1 MIPQTHE
8 AGAPRRVLDVA
19 TILDQDRLRPVDPD
33 KVAQVAR
40 SFAEVGQITDI
51 EVRADGDAWMLV
63 AGAHRLAAA
72 RSLGWKTISAT
83 IFAGSEDQ
91 ARLREIDENLFRH
104 ELNPLDEAVFLAE
117 RAEIYRRLHPETGIG
132 KSPKSKNANLASL
145 PKARKFADDVA
156 ERTGISSRTV
166 SRALT
171 RFNKLSEAARDVI
184 RGTEIARTG
193 AALDFL
199 CEIDPTHQARVAEQA
214 LAGDARAPLAQRLA
228 QAKQAVLR
236 IAAPVPLPP
245 LDRAWTAFGKLS
257 LEEKAIFIG
266 RLQAGGFLKRRGAT
280 AEGSEA
286 A

>member
-8 AGAPRRVLDVA
+8 AGAPRRVLEVA
-19 TILDQDRLRPVDPD
+19 TILDHDRLRPVDPD

-51 EVRADGDAWMLV
+51 EVREDGDAWMLV

-72 RSLGWKTISAT
+72 RSLGWKTIRAT
-83 IFAGSEDQ
+83 VFEGSDDL

-117 RAEIYRRLHPETGIG
+117 RAEIYRRLNPETGHG
-132 KSPKSKNANLASL
+132 KHARTKDAKLASL

-171 RFNKLSEAARDVI
+171 RFNRLSAAARDVI
-184 RGTEIARTG
+184 RGSEIARTG

-199 CEIDPTHQARVAEQA
+199 CEIDPAHQARVAQVA
-214 LAGDARAPLAQRLA
+214 LDRPTRAPLAQRLA

-236 IAAPVPLPP
+236 IAAPVPVPP
-245 LDRAWTAFGKLS
+245 LERAWTAFGKLS
-257 LEEKAIFIG
+257 LEEKDIFIG
-266 RLQAGGFLKRRGAT
+266 RLQAGGHLRRRRAP
-280 AEGSEA
+280 EGGEA